1 MSPWRSPA
9 FVAYA
14 RHYGTEGPPKM
25 RKVID
30 YRKLNRVT
38 REDSYPLPDI
48 PELLEWFSTG
58 VYFGAVDLKPGYW

>member
-1 MSPWRSPA
+1 
-9 FVAYA
+9 
-14 RHYGTEGPPKM
+14 M

-58 VYFGAVDLKPGYW
+58 VYFGAVDLKSGYW